1 VVTADP
7 DAVMARARALDATVV
22 HELTDQAD
30 YPSRDFTVADPDGK
44 PLDVRNLRGLD
55 LASYAPSCLI

>member
-1 VVTADP
+1 
-7 DAVMARARALDATVV
+7 MARARALDATVV

-44 PLDVRNLRGLD
+44 PLDVRNVRGLD